1 MEPVDIRFATEENSP
16 TLETCL
22 IQLLRNLPPE
32 NPEVLPV

>member
-1 MEPVDIRFATEENSP
+1 MEPVDIRFATEESSP

-32 NPEVLPV
+32 NTEVLPV

>member
-22 IQLLRNLPPE
+22 IQLLRNLPLE
-32 NPEVLPV
+32 NTEVLPV